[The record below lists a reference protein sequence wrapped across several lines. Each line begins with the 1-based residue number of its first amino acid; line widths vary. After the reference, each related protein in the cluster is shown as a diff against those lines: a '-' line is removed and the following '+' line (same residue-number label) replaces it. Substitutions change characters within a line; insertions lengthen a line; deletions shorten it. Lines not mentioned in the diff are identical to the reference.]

1 MQRTSDRSAHFVREA
16 DDREVDDREADD
28 READDREADD
38 READDREA
46 DVLSRFAP
54 YNVSIFV

>member
-38 READDREA
+38 READ
-46 DVLSRFAP
+46 VLSRFAP